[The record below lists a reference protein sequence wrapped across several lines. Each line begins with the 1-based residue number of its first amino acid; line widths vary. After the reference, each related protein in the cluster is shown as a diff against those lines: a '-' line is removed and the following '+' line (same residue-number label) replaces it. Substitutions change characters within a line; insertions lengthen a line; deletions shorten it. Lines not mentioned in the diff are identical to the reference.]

1 LTVDAAIV
9 NIGYLFLTQA
19 DLDAGGTVTITFQ
32 STTINSCSSTL
43 TFDIADLNVTNIAAF
58 CGLDCELNIPMP
70 YAGWHMISSYCRPD
84 QDSITQ
90 VFSPIVNDIIQVKNL
105 TGQVYVPSFNN
116 FNTLTTWD
124 ITQGYLVKTFAPVTL
139 PINGGLPVDIN
150 VDQIPLYTGWNMIA
164 YWLQG
169 DADPIDVFS
178 NIAID
183 VIQVKDLNGAY
194 VPSFNDFNNMGNM
207 QETRGYQ
214 VKMGQDNTLQYNA
227 ANILPRPA
235 PGANTD
241 DKHLQPVHFTKNIKP
256 NPNTSTLLIM
266 DDENNSLNYGDELG
280 VFNES
285 GLLVGSFIY
294 ENAMMGGLIFGDDE
308 TEEGIDGILANE
320 EYLFKIWNSVL
331 DNERE
336 VEMNFIQGNSTYQK
350 DDLCA
355 VSFKASSTTGIN
367 EIIGLSINANPN
379 PATTQLTFDLE
390 IEQAGFYNI
399 GIYGVD
405 GKMIDVIANRNFAA
419 GTTQLTYNV
428 EHLKAGLYMY
438 RVVNGKQSYTDRFAV
453 VR

>member
-1 LTVDAAIV
+1 
-9 NIGYLFLTQA
+9 
-19 DLDAGGTVTITFQ
+19 
-32 STTINSCSSTL
+32 
-43 TFDIADLNVTNIAAF
+43 
-58 CGLDCELNIPMP
+58 
-70 YAGWHMISSYCRPD
+70 
-84 QDSITQ
+84 
-90 VFSPIVNDIIQVKNL
+90 
-105 TGQVYVPSFNN
+105 
-116 FNTLTTWD
+116 
-124 ITQGYLVKTFAPVTL
+124 
-139 PINGGLPVDIN
+139 
-150 VDQIPLYTGWNMIA
+150 
-164 YWLQG
+164 
-169 DADPIDVFS
+169 
-178 NIAID
+178 
-183 VIQVKDLNGAY
+183 
-194 VPSFNDFNNMGNM
+194 
-207 QETRGYQ
+207 
-214 VKMGQDNTLQYNA
+214 
-227 ANILPRPA
+227 
-235 PGANTD
+235 
-241 DKHLQPVHFTKNIKP
+241 
-256 NPNTSTLLIM
+256 
-266 DDENNSLNYGDELG
+266 
-280 VFNES
+280 
-285 GLLVGSFIY
+285 
-294 ENAMMGGLIFGDDE
+294 
-308 TEEGIDGILANE
+308 LANE